1 MAAGFAI
8 FAMRLHHVMAHLHRE
23 EKQCPRCALL
33 ISRQD
38 QWRSQPKIGGGA
50 KCLILGEQQYFVW
63 DTASQSTK
71 WLNTLK
77 IVGGY
82 AYDQNKMSLVKL
94 LCRRRSVSMQATV
107 FWYACV
113 LQADHLFKF
122 VVLFL
127 SVAVIMFGL
136 LLKEIDTPFLFVY
149 S

>member
-1 MAAGFAI
+1 VLLTAEFLIQRRVMLLQIMAAGFAI

-71 WLNTLK
+71 
-77 IVGGY
+77 
-82 AYDQNKMSLVKL
+82 
-94 LCRRRSVSMQATV
+94 
-107 FWYACV
+107 
-113 LQADHLFKF
+113 
-122 VVLFL
+122 
-127 SVAVIMFGL
+127 
-136 LLKEIDTPFLFVY
+136 
-149 S
+149 